1 MTHTLIIET
10 QDEKDFALIKGLAD
24 RLGLPV
30 KEQHSKVVFKLAQ
43 EDAIR
48 QLFGSWQGDESGV
61 ELTALIR
68 SARNDQP
75 RDIGIKLENWID
87 S

>member
-30 KEQHSKVVFKLAQ
+30 KERHVDGLLEKQKVAFNNLV
-43 EDAIR
+43 
-48 QLFGSWQGDESGV
+48 GSWEGDETGD
-61 ELTALIR
+61 ELVARIYA
-68 SARNDQP
+68 SRNDAP
-75 RDIGIKLENWID
+75 RNIE

>member
-10 QDEKDFALIKGLAD
+10 ENEKDFELIKGLAD

-30 KEQHSKVVFKLAQ
+30 KEQHAKVVSKIVQ

-48 QLFGSWQGDESGV
+48 QLFGSWEGDESGE
-61 ELTALIR
+61 ELADQIR

-75 RDIGIKLENWID
+75 RDINL
-87 S
+87 

>member
-10 QDEKDFALIKGLAD
+10 ENEKDFELIKGLAN

-30 KEQHSKVVFKLAQ
+30 KEQHSKVVSKVAQ
-43 EDAIR
+43 EDAVR
-48 QLFGSWQGDESGV
+48 QLFGSWQSEETGE
-61 ELTALIR
+61 ELVDLIR

-75 RDIGIKLENWID
+75 RDIDL
-87 S
+87 